1 MKKKPGSWGFDVAYF
16 DVEQGVFAN
25 GIGGWQLS
33 NNKLLQK
40 DGSFWYASADVALQK
55 NVTLHG
61 EYAFAADA
69 DKGVDPDDQYTVS
82 LNYKF

>member
-1 MKKKPGSWGFDVAYF
+1 M
-16 DVEQGVFAN
+16 
-25 GIGGWQLS
+25 GGWQLA
-33 NNKLLQK
+33 NAKLLEK